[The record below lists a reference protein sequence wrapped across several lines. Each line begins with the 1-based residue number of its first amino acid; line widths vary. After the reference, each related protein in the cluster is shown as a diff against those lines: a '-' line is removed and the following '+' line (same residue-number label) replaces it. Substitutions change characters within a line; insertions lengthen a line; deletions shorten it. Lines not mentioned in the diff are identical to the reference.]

1 MKPQRNQP
9 FPSILI
15 ILIILVFLAHPG
27 NGQERKSTALS
38 TVQIMDTAFQMTELG
53 RTRLIRIRLPK
64 DYDGSKK
71 KYPVLYMH
79 DGQNLFDAATSYA
92 GEWGVDEALDSL
104 GVKWGECIVVGID
117 NGPRRMNEYAPYDFK
132 VNGIKD
138 GKGEGTAYAHFLINE
153 LKPFI
158 DKKYRTKRGRKH
170 TFIAGSSMGGLI
182 SMYAVLQYPRVFGGA
197 GVFSPSFWIAKDIYP
212 AIDGVQKKLKTRIY
226 FFAGMQEGPGMV
238 PEMLQAFEAVRKK
251 SRARITVAIRGE
263 GKHNEATWR
272 AELPAFFQFLW
283 GG

>member
-1 MKPQRNQP
+1 MRLL
-9 FPSILI
+9 F
-15 ILIILVFLAHPG
+15 FLLLLQLLSAAPVV
-27 NGQERKSTALS
+27 GQERKSTAS
-38 TVQIMDTAFQMTELG
+38 ATVRVMDTAFRMTELG
-53 RTRLIRIRLPK
+53 RTRRIWIRLPV
-64 DYDGSKK
+64 DYDQSKK

-132 VNGIKD
+132 VNGIQD
-138 GKGEGTAYAHFLINE
+138 GKGEGTAYAQFIVHE
-153 LKPFI
+153 LKPYI
-158 DKKYRTKRGRKH
+158 DKKFRTKRGRKH

-182 SMYAVLQYPRVFGGA
+182 SMYAVLQYPKVFGGA
-197 GVFSPSFWIAKDIYP
+197 GVFSPSFWIAKEIYP
-212 AIDGVQKKLKTRIY
+212 AIDGQRKKMKTRIY

-238 PEMLQAFEAVRKK
+238 PDMLKAFEAVRKK
-251 SRARITVAIRGE
+251 SRAPITVAIRGE

-272 AELPAFFQFLW
+272 KELPEFFRFLW
-283 GG
+283 GR